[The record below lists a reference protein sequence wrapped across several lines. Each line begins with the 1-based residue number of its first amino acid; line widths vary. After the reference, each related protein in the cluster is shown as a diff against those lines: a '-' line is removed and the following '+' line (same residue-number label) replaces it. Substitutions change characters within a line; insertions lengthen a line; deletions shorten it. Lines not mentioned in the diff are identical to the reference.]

1 MPQIDRIIPLDLLR
15 DYAPS
20 IALLAALALGI
31 FALRRLA
38 IRTIDDVSARY
49 KARKAIGYAGYF
61 LFLIVLLGLLSA
73 RIAQFSVVIGA
84 IGAGVAFALQE
95 VIASIAGWVALQ
107 FGGFYKPGDRVQLG
121 GIRGDV
127 IDIGVLRTTLM
138 EIGGWVDGDQY
149 NGRMVRIAN
158 SFVFK
163 EPVFNYSGAFP
174 FLWDEFTLPVRY
186 GSDWK
191 LAQTLI
197 EDAVRAQVEDYARKS
212 EQLWQHVARSFM
224 LEDARVDPA
233 VTLTATDNWIAFNVR
248 YIVDYKARRSTRDAI
263 MRTLLEAID
272 ATQGKVR
279 LASTTI
285 ELVSPAAQTPP

>member
-197 EDAVRAQVEDYARKS
+197 EDAVRAQVEDYTRKS

-224 LEDARVDPA
+224 LEEARVDPA

>member
-197 EDAVRAQVEDYARKS
+197 EDAVRAQVENYTRKS

-224 LEDARVDPA
+224 LEEARVDPA

>member
-197 EDAVRAQVEDYARKS
+197 EDAVRAQVENYTRKS

-224 LEDARVDPA
+224 LEEARVDPA

-285 ELVSPAAQTPP
+285 ELVSPATQTPP

>member
-49 KARKAIGYAGYF
+49 RARKAIGYAGYF

>member
-197 EDAVRAQVEDYARKS
+197 EDAVRAQVEDYTRKS

>member
-197 EDAVRAQVEDYARKS
+197 EDAVRAQVEDYTRKS

-224 LEDARVDPA
+224 LEEARVDPA

-285 ELVSPAAQTPP
+285 ELVSPATQTPP

>member
-197 EDAVRAQVEDYARKS
+197 EDAVRAQVEDYTRKS

-285 ELVSPAAQTPP
+285 ELVSPATQTPP